1 MKAASALHRL
11 LRRNISAAQL
21 TGYALANLVGLAL
34 VAIAVQFHADVNSVM
49 QAEDSFISR
58 DYLVISRKVSGLGS
72 LTGGRTSFSP
82 SDISDI
88 EAQPWVRRTG
98 SFTASG
104 FNVAATVDVGSQGMS
119 TALFLESIPSEF
131 FDRLP
136 QGWDYTPGSGKPVP
150 VIVSKDYLTLYNF
163 GFASSRNMPRV
174 SESMIGMLPI
184 KLSLSG
190 AGRQQWIDA
199 RIAGF
204 SSRLNTIAV
213 PESFM
218 EWANSTFAD
227 NGAPAPSRLIIE
239 VNSPGNPAI
248 EKYLDSHGYEAA
260 GDNAT
265 SRRASYFLS
274 VVTATV
280 LAVGSVIC
288 ILAFAILTLSIFLLL
303 QKNSEK
309 IRSLMMLGY
318 TPRAVAS
325 TYFTLIGA
333 INAAVLAGS
342 VGLML
347 LASRLWRGPLA
358 DMGIGSASPSVAIAI
373 ATAIAAGITLLNF
386 TAITRIIRKRFPQPR
401 KTKQTH

>member
-58 DYLVISRKVSGLGS
+58 DYIVISRKVSGLGS
-72 LTGGRTSFSP
+72 LAGGQTSFSP
-82 SDISDI
+82 ADIADI

-119 TALFLESIPSEF
+119 TALFLESIPTEF
-131 FDRLP
+131 FDRVP

-190 AGRQQWIDA
+190 AGRQQWVDA

-325 TYFTLIGA
+325 TYFTLVGA

-358 DMGIGSASPSVAIAI
+358 DMGIGSASPSIAIAI
-373 ATAIAAGITLLNF
+373 AAAIAVAITLLNF
-386 TAITRIIRKRFPQPR
+386 AAITRIIRKRFPQPY
-401 KTKQTH
+401 KSKQTH

>member
-1 MKAASALHRL
+1 
-11 LRRNISAAQL
+11 
-21 TGYALANLVGLAL
+21 
-34 VAIAVQFHADVNSVM
+34 
-49 QAEDSFISR
+49 
-58 DYLVISRKVSGLGS
+58 
-72 LTGGRTSFSP
+72 
-82 SDISDI
+82 
-88 EAQPWVRRTG
+88 
-98 SFTASG
+98 
-104 FNVAATVDVGSQGMS
+104 MS
-119 TALFLESIPSEF
+119 
-131 FDRLP
+131 
-136 QGWDYTPGSGKPVP
+136 
-150 VIVSKDYLTLYNF
+150 
-163 GFASSRNMPRV
+163 RV
-174 SESMIGMLPI
+174 SESMIGMLPM